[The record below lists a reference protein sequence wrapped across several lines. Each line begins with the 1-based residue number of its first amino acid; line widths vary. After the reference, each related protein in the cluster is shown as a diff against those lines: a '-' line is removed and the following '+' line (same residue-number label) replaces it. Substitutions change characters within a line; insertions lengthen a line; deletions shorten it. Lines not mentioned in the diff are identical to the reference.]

1 MHRTDQ
7 VAREAT
13 SFKLS
18 EARCC
23 DSWAF
28 ETCLVPELKTQHY
41 MAKRAPKRQNFMTC
55 RHINEF
61 ALDISVCKPY
71 NCVH

>member
-1 MHRTDQ
+1 MHRTDR

-28 ETCLVPELKTQHY
+28 ATCLVPELNAQHY
-41 MAKRAPKRQNFMTC
+41 MAKCTKTSKLHNLPSHQRIC
-55 RHINEF
+55 VRHGLCI
-61 ALDISVCKPY
+61 P
-71 NCVH
+71 